1 MQAAALGLGVLVRA
15 KSRVKIKVWK
25 MFQQHA
31 THLAATRDQD
41 FFPAH
46 FATLRAAK
54 KPRGA
59 VMTISESSS
68 MIHSVEVLP
77 SQKKYECEP
86 DETLL
91 SAALRANVILPYGC
105 KDGACG
111 SCKAEL
117 VSGQVDYGVYQQR
130 ALSEEERVRGKVLTC
145 CAKPLSPIQLKV
157 RELSGLGDIP
167 IKKMPCRLQSIE
179 RKAPDVAVLKL
190 QLPANEVLQ
199 FLAGQYVEF
208 ILRDGSRRSYSLA
221 NAPYQE
227 GGIELHIR
235 HMPGGLFTDHVFGA
249 MKEREI
255 LRFEGPLGTFFLREE
270 SKKPIILLASGTG
283 FAPIKSLVEQ
293 AFFKNVDRPMVLYW
307 GARRRAD
314 LYMESLPMQWAD
326 QHPNFKFVSVL
337 SEPTAQ
343 CNWQGRTGFVHHA
356 VMEDFPDL
364 SAYQVYACGAPVMVD
379 SARSDFTE
387 RCGLSEDEFYA
398 DSFTSMAD
406 VATQ

>member
-1 MQAAALGLGVLVRA
+1 MN
-15 KSRVKIKVWK
+15 
-25 MFQQHA
+25 HN
-31 THLAATRDQD
+31 
-41 FFPAH
+41 
-46 FATLRAAK
+46 
-54 KPRGA
+54 
-59 VMTISESSS
+59 
-68 MIHSVEVLP
+68 VEILP
-77 SQKKYECEP
+77 SQKQFECEAE
-86 DETLL
+86 DTIL

-117 VSGQVDYGVYQQR
+117 LEGQVDYGTYQSR

-145 CAKPLSPIQLKV
+145 CAKPLGPLKLKV

-179 RKAPDVAVLKL
+179 KPAADVAVLKL

-199 FLAGQYVEF
+199 FNAGQYIEF
-208 ILRDGSRRSYSLA
+208 VLRDGSRRSYSLA

-235 HMPGGLFTDHVFGA
+235 HMPGGVFTDHVFGT

-255 LRFEGPLGTFFLREE
+255 LRFEGPLGTFFLRDDS
-270 SKKPIILLASGTG
+270 SKPVVLLASGTG
-283 FAPIKSLVEQ
+283 FAPIKSLLEQ
-293 AFFKNVDRPMVLYW
+293 AFFKNNTREFVLYW
-307 GARRRAD
+307 GARTKAD
-314 LYMESLPMQWAD
+314 LYMQELPEQWALE
-326 QHPNFKFVSVL
+326 HGNFRFVPVL
-337 SEPTAQ
+337 SDATPQ

-364 SAYQVYACGAPVMVD
+364 SQHQVYACGAPIVVD
-379 SARSDFTE
+379 SARQDFTDA
-387 RCGLSEDEFYA
+387 CGLPEEEFFA

-406 VATQ
+406 TSN